1 MRRNAASVL
10 AALWLAAFSSSSWA
24 QFNSVLKSSG
34 AVEQLRTGVQ
44 SYQRGH
50 YAESILL
57 FEKALAY
64 EPGSKLIEYWLGRA
78 YLKSGYEET
87 ALRVWQGLADEADAP
102 PFIKAKVAALRA
114 SRAITTSD
122 GDYRYVEVERFE
134 GQKGKAELFARPSAI
149 IPRPD
154 GSLLVVAHGSND
166 LVTLDASGVTRERLR
181 GGLQG
186 FDRPFGAAYLP
197 DGTLFVTEYNGDR
210 VSRIAPDGKT
220 ATFGSKGRADGSL
233 IGPEYA
239 SADADGY
246 VYVVDFGN
254 GRVCK
259 FDDTGAFVLSF
270 GAKALDSGFPGFS
283 SPTGVLASGGVVYVA
298 DNIARAIYK
307 FDESGNY
314 LGILAEGELHM
325 PEGISLWENGRAL
338 LVADTDRIVSIDLDS
353 EAVSIVY
360 SSPNKKARIV
370 GAAADY
376 NGNVVACD
384 FDASTVLVLSDVSSL
399 ASGYDVEIE
408 SIDSSAFPKVS
419 LDAIVRDKNGMPVVG
434 LKEGNFY
441 LTETV
446 RRTTQMDEEGK
457 AVIKTEETI
466 EPASEP
472 LYLGSGDKAVQ
483 ARSILVLERSAEMDD
498 MRETQRS
505 ILSELYPELSAEGWT
520 PPSLVTAGPVPAV
533 QVSGDLMAALRV
545 ALSPSSGKGRF
556 DQAIRL
562 AATNL
567 LPSGNR
573 DAVVYIGTGAVDES
587 SFSGT
592 TLSELAAL
600 LRNNGIRFY
609 AVLSGAPDSSL
620 RYLADR
626 TGGELF
632 SADRPRGLGDL
643 ASSIAATPTG
653 RYRFSF
659 TSKAQTSFGR
669 GYLSVGLEAYLY
681 KRSGKDE
688 LGYYAPL
695 Q

>member
-695 Q
+695 K